1 MDELRS
7 IFAENVAALRR
18 AAGMTQLQMAERL
31 NYSDKAI
38 SKWERGESIPDVAM
52 LKAVADLFS
61 VPVDYLLEREHKK
74 EPEVKQTIG
83 QRIRDHG
90 FITGISVLLVWLIA
104 TIGFVITDI
113 VVEGTVKQWLA
124 FVYAVPLSTVVWLV
138 FNSIWFNKRRN
149 FLIVSLL
156 MWSVLT
162 AIFVSFLV
170 FGTNIWQVFILGVPG
185 QFIILMWSRIRRP
198 KPHQVQSAQDPHEK

>member
-1 MDELRS
+1 
-7 IFAENVAALRR
+7 
-18 AAGMTQLQMAERL
+18 MAERL

-198 KPHQVQSAQDPHEK
+198 KPHQAQNAQDPHEK

>member
-198 KPHQVQSAQDPHEK
+198 KPHQVQNAQDPHEK

>member
-198 KPHQVQSAQDPHEK
+198 KPHQVQNAQDSHEK

>member
-38 SKWERGESIPDVAM
+38 SKWERGESIPDVAI

-198 KPHQVQSAQDPHEK
+198 KPHQVQNAQDPHEK